1 MRQVLVQ
8 MWELR
13 QPVLPRLRTPRA
25 CLPCPPPPSP
35 SPCARL
41 PQVAP
46 DDVAACSSGLKATEA
61 QRAYPQLFAMSGSAP
76 PIRSAAIVAVS
87 QWDVAMCS
95 AGNLPHAPVAP
106 SRAPPSSGAADLC
119 HPVGSVFR
127 DTAALAR
134 SRHSTA
140 LVLPLSAARCRG
152 VHPFLCNGGRKL
164 LSVAD
169 RLLCTL

>member
-1 MRQVLVQ
+1 MVQ

-46 DDVAACSSGLKATEA
+46 DDVAACSSGLKVTEA

-95 AGNLPHAPVAP
+95 AVNLPHAPVAP
-106 SRAPPSSGAADLC
+106 SRAPPSSGSSGGLMSPGGLGL
-119 HPVGSVFR
+119 PVHGRIGTQQAQHGAGFAVVR
-127 DTAALAR
+127 R
-134 SRHSTA
+134 E
-140 LVLPLSAARCRG
+140 VQRG
-152 VHPFLCNGGRKL
+152 PSIPVQRWKEVPERGR
-164 LSVAD
+164 
-169 RLLCTL
+169 